1 MTKPTLQELIAK
13 TEYFTIGQESE
24 HDSPK
29 RVVCAVTLHSGLPI
43 MGEYN
48 VPEGSAGEIGDF
60 NQLAFDN
67 AVQNMKNAGIEFEEP
82 QDIEPEVIPDEVD
95 DTLTL
100 SGGDVIDGTCSLK
113 PNTGEYGLSHGDMFD
128 GIHSAGDGEGNPI
141 RSVNVD
147 PNGLVSGYGLNRDYI
162 SGTIQTATNVGC
174 NLIPAIEALTT
185 LLKVP
190 KLKPNVAE
198 AACNKLVDLIG
209 QLGHSEALP
218 SAVAKQVEMNT
229 QVVKILNNKIEFIHT
244 QLQGLENQMSF
255 DRS

>member
-1 MTKPTLQELIAK
+1 MTKPTLQELVAK

-24 HDSPK
+24 HDLPK
-29 RVVCAVTLHSGLPI
+29 RIVCAVTLLSGLPI

-48 VPEGSAGEIGDF
+48 VPEGSIGEDY
-60 NQLAFDN
+60 NQYAFDN
-67 AVQNMKNAGIEFEEP
+67 AVQNMKNAGIDFEELRV
-82 QDIEPEVIPDEVD
+82 IEPEVIPKEVD
-95 DTLTL
+95 QTPTL
-100 SGGDVIDGTCSLK
+100 GEAHVIDGACSLK

-128 GIHSAGDGEGNPI
+128 GIHSAGGGEGNPI

-147 PNGLVSGYGLNRDYI
+147 TNGLVSGYGLNRDYI

-198 AACNKLVDLIG
+198 AACNKLVNLIG
-209 QLGHSEALP
+209 QLGQTESPSSE
-218 SAVAKQVEMNT
+218 VTKQVEMNS
-229 QVVKILNNKIEFIHT
+229 QVIKILDNKIEFIHT

>member
-48 VPEGSAGEIGDF
+48 VPEGSFGEDY
-60 NQLAFDN
+60 NQFAFDN

-82 QDIEPEVIPDEVD
+82 QVIEPEVIPEAVEQQPVVEHDPR
-95 DTLTL
+95 
-100 SGGDVIDGTCSLK
+100 I
-113 PNTGEYGLSHGDMFD
+113 
-128 GIHSAGDGEGNPI
+128 IEGHATSPLQ
-141 RSVNVD
+141 VD
-147 PNGLVSGYGLNRDYI
+147 PNGHMAGYALYSDGIRGTVGNTLDNAYI
-162 SGTIQTATNVGC
+162 PIREIEVLTA
-174 NLIPAIEALTT
+174 

-198 AACNKLVDLIG
+198 AASNKLETLIG
-209 QLGHSEALP
+209 QLGQTELP
-218 SAVAKQVEMNT
+218 SSEVTKQ
-229 QVVKILNNKIEFIHT
+229 IEFNSKAIKGLSDKVDSIHAG
-244 QLQGLENQMSF
+244 LQRLRGRATYN
-255 DRS
+255 RS